1 MYMWWVDLSQQ
12 PNTLQ
17 NSHSLPLLMGW
28 RENRRQEGSGFKAMT
43 VCNTGF
49 FEHTVWRSLH
59 ESLIS
64 KPIFF
69 LFQILGNPLIIDRN
83 DSN

>member
-1 MYMWWVDLSQQ
+1 
-12 PNTLQ
+12 
-17 NSHSLPLLMGW
+17 
-28 RENRRQEGSGFKAMT
+28 MT
-43 VCNTGF
+43 VYNTGC
-49 FEHTVWRSLH
+49 FEHTVWTSLR

-83 DSN
+83 DNN